1 MTTSAIKVGQVY
13 YTGGFINK
21 RNWVVDKISD
31 HFVFLSEII
40 WSADM
45 VKEPNC
51 ARRNGVKVRVKIGA
65 YLVKKPEGPFE
76 LRQPPITVLE

>member
-1 MTTSAIKVGQVY
+1 MTTPAIQVGQVY

-21 RNWVVDKISD
+21 RNWVVDKISN
-31 HFVFLSEII
+31 HFVFFSEII

-51 ARRNGVKVRVKIGA
+51 ARRNGVKVRVKVGP
-65 YLVKKPEGPFE
+65 YLMKKPEGHFE
-76 LRQPPITVLE
+76 LREPTITVLQ